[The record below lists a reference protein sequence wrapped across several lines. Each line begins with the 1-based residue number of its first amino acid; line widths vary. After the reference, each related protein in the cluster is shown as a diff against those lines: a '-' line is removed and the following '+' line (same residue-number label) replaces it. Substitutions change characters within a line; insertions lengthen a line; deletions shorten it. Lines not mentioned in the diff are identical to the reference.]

1 MYSIIFTAA
10 IFIAVILNDVLQGHN
25 KSISNHFFLGVVAI
39 SLVTILWYLEYEIVG
54 WAMVLTPIFVLLIS
68 YITLAAGASA
78 IKTTSSPVGATTL
91 STASNAAPAQSCQ
104 PINPPGPYTAV
115 AQPTPSTVSLPASI
129 GPPPTPAGTPMTT
142 NTPLTPATI
151 TPITAVC

>member
-10 IFIAVILNDVLQGHN
+10 IFIGVILNDVLQKHN
-25 KSISNHFFLGVVAI
+25 KNTSRHFFLGMLAI

-54 WAMVLTPIFVLLIS
+54 WALVVLPIFVLLIS
-68 YITLAAGASA
+68 YITLVTGSTVT
-78 IKTTSSPVGATTL
+78 KTTSSPVAATTL
-91 STASNAAPAQSCQ
+91 STASSAAPVQSCQ

-129 GPPPTPAGTPMTT
+129 GPPPTPAGTPMST
-142 NTPLTPATI
+142 NKTLPVATI
-151 TPITAVC
+151 TPITAAC